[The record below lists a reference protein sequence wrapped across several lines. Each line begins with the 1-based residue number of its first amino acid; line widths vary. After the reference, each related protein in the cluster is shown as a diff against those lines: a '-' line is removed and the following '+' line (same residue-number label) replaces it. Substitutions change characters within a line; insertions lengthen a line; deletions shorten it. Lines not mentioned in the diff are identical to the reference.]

1 MATLGRAILLMAC
14 VWLALLPCARLL
26 AWQVARAQAAHAG
39 TIPWTSS
46 ATALPAAGASVL
58 MLLAFAWLQGR
69 AIPSIALA
77 LGASF
82 IAPALMM
89 LIGSPSP

>member
-1 MATLGRAILLMAC
+1 MANLGRAILLAAC
-14 VWLALLPCARLL
+14 AWLALLPCVRLV

-46 ATALPAAGASVL
+46 ATALQVGGASAL
-58 MLLAFAWLQGR
+58 TLLAFAWLQGR

-77 LGASF
+77 LATSF
-82 IAPALMM
+82 VAPALMM
-89 LIGSPSP
+89 MIGSP